1 MWRVCVKAN
10 GRLGYSVRNFRSR
23 GPLATALLALL
34 LSLAA
39 SAYAQDDAGMAAQQA
54 AQQAM
59 QVTQQALQDM
69 QLATQM
75 ATQQAFQANDQAMQ
89 QAMQNAL
96 ASTPSPLPRAA
107 KPHFSPAAGK
117 FASAT
122 LVSIQDGTPKAEI
135 FYTLDGTEPTVFS
148 DPYNGPI
155 LISSTIRLKAIARS
169 PIYSPSRVASAKYV
183 IK

>member
-10 GRLGYSVRNFRSR
+10 GRLGYSVRNFRSS

-59 QVTQQALQDM
+59 QATQQALQDM
-69 QLATQM
+69 QLAT
-75 ATQQAFQANDQAMQ
+75 ATQQALQANDQAMQ

-148 DPYNGPI
+148 DPYTGPI
-155 LISSTIRLKAIARS
+155 LISSNIRLKAIARS

>member
-1 MWRVCVKAN
+1 VKAN
-10 GRLGYSVRNFRSR
+10 GRLGYSVRDVRSR
-23 GPLATALLALL
+23 AALATALLALL

-59 QVTQQALQDM
+59 QATQQSLQDM
-69 QLATQM
+69 QLAT
-75 ATQQAFQANDQAMQ
+75 ATQQALQANDQAMQ

-96 ASTPSPLPRAA
+96 ASAPSPLPRAA

-148 DPYNGPI
+148 DPYTGPI
-155 LISSTIRLKAIARS
+155 LISSNIRLKAIARS

>member
-10 GRLGYSVRNFRSR
+10 GRLGYSVRDVRSR
-23 GPLATALLALL
+23 AALATALLALL

-59 QVTQQALQDM
+59 QATQQALQDM
-69 QLATQM
+69 QLAT
-75 ATQQAFQANDQAMQ
+75 ATQQALQANDQAMQ

-96 ASTPSPLPRAA
+96 ASAPSPLPRAA

-148 DPYNGPI
+148 DPYTGPI
-155 LISSTIRLKAIARS
+155 LISSNIRLKAIARS

>member
-1 MWRVCVKAN
+1 MWRVCVQAK
-10 GRLGYSVRNFRSR
+10 GRLGYSVRDVRSR
-23 GPLATALLALL
+23 GALATALLALL

-59 QVTQQALQDM
+59 QATQQALQDM
-69 QLATQM
+69 QLAT
-75 ATQQAFQANDQAMQ
+75 ATQQALQANDQAMQ

-155 LISSTIRLKAIARS
+155 LISSTIRLRAIARS

>member
-10 GRLGYSVRNFRSR
+10 GRLGYSVRDVRSR
-23 GPLATALLALL
+23 AALATALLALL
-34 LSLAA
+34 LSLVA

-59 QVTQQALQDM
+59 QATQQALQDM
-69 QLATQM
+69 QLAT
-75 ATQQAFQANDQAMQ
+75 ATQQALQANDQAMQ

-96 ASTPSPLPRAA
+96 ASAPSPLPRAA

>member
-10 GRLGYSVRNFRSR
+10 GRLGYSVRDVRSR
-23 GPLATALLALL
+23 AALATALLALL

-59 QVTQQALQDM
+59 QATQQALQDM
-69 QLATQM
+69 QLAT
-75 ATQQAFQANDQAMQ
+75 ATQQALQANDQAMQ

-148 DPYNGPI
+148 DPYTGPI
-155 LISSTIRLKAIARS
+155 LISSNIRLKAIARS

>member
-1 MWRVCVKAN
+1 MKAN
-10 GRLGYSVRNFRSR
+10 GRLGYSVRDVRSR
-23 GPLATALLALL
+23 AALATALLALL

-59 QVTQQALQDM
+59 QATQQALQDM
-69 QLATQM
+69 QLAT
-75 ATQQAFQANDQAMQ
+75 ATQQALQANDQAMQ

-96 ASTPSPLPRAA
+96 ASAPSPLPRAA

-148 DPYNGPI
+148 DPYTGPI
-155 LISSTIRLKAIARS
+155 LISSNIRLKAIARS

>member
-10 GRLGYSVRNFRSR
+10 GRLGYSVRDVRSR
-23 GPLATALLALL
+23 GALATALLALL

-59 QVTQQALQDM
+59 QATQQALQDM
-69 QLATQM
+69 QLAT
-75 ATQQAFQANDQAMQ
+75 ATQQALQANDQAMQ

-96 ASTPSPLPRAA
+96 ASAPSPLPRAA

-148 DPYNGPI
+148 DPYTGPI
-155 LISSTIRLKAIARS
+155 LISSNIRLKAIARS

>member
-10 GRLGYSVRNFRSR
+10 GRLGYSVRDVRSR
-23 GPLATALLALL
+23 AALATALLALL

-59 QVTQQALQDM
+59 QATQQALQDM
-69 QLATQM
+69 QLAT
-75 ATQQAFQANDQAMQ
+75 ATQQALQANDQAMQ

-96 ASTPSPLPRAA
+96 ASAPSPLPRAA

>member
-1 MWRVCVKAN
+1 MQAK
-10 GRLGYSVRNFRSR
+10 GRLGYSVRDVRSR
-23 GPLATALLALL
+23 AALATALLALL

-59 QVTQQALQDM
+59 QATQQALQDM
-69 QLATQM
+69 QLAT
-75 ATQQAFQANDQAMQ
+75 ATQQALQANDQAMQ

-148 DPYNGPI
+148 DPYTGPI
-155 LISSTIRLKAIARS
+155 LISSNIRLKAIARS

>member
-1 MWRVCVKAN
+1 MQAK
-10 GRLGYSVRNFRSR
+10 GRLGYSVRDVRSR
-23 GPLATALLALL
+23 AALATALLALL
-34 LSLAA
+34 LSLVA
-39 SAYAQDDAGMAAQQA
+39 SAHAQDDAGMAAQQA

-59 QVTQQALQDM
+59 QATQQALQDM
-69 QLATQM
+69 QLAT
-75 ATQQAFQANDQAMQ
+75 ATQQALQANDQAMQ

>member
-1 MWRVCVKAN
+1 VKVN
-10 GRLGYSVRNFRSR
+10 GRLGYSVRDVRSR
-23 GPLATALLALL
+23 GASATALLALL
-34 LSLAA
+34 LSLVA

-59 QVTQQALQDM
+59 QATQQALQDM
-69 QLATQM
+69 QLATATQM
-75 ATQQAFQANDQAMQ
+75 ATQQALQANEQAMQ

-107 KPHFSPAAGK
+107 KPHFSPAAGG

-122 LVSIQDGTPKAEI
+122 LVSIHDGTPKVEI

-148 DPYNGPI
+148 DPYTGPI
-155 LISSTIRLKAIARS
+155 LVSSTIHLKAIARS
-169 PIYSPSRVASAKYV
+169 PIYSPSRVARAKYV

>member
-1 MWRVCVKAN
+1 MKAN
-10 GRLGYSVRNFRSR
+10 GRLGYSVRDVRSR
-23 GPLATALLALL
+23 AALATALLALL

-59 QVTQQALQDM
+59 QATQQALQDM
-69 QLATQM
+69 QLAT
-75 ATQQAFQANDQAMQ
+75 ATQQALQANDQAMQ

-96 ASTPSPLPRAA
+96 ASAPSPLPRAA

-148 DPYNGPI
+148 DPYSGPI

>member
-1 MWRVCVKAN
+1 VKAN
-10 GRLGYSVRNFRSR
+10 GRLGYSVRDVRSR
-23 GPLATALLALL
+23 AALATALLALL

-59 QVTQQALQDM
+59 QATQQALQDM
-69 QLATQM
+69 QLAT
-75 ATQQAFQANDQAMQ
+75 ATQQALQANDQAMQ

-96 ASTPSPLPRAA
+96 ASAPSPLPRAA

-148 DPYNGPI
+148 DPYTGPI
-155 LISSTIRLKAIARS
+155 LISSNIRLKAIARS

>member
-1 MWRVCVKAN
+1 MKAN
-10 GRLGYSVRNFRSR
+10 GRLGYSVRDVRSR
-23 GPLATALLALL
+23 AALATALLALL

-59 QVTQQALQDM
+59 QATQQALQDM

-75 ATQQAFQANDQAMQ
+75 ATQQALQANDQAMQ
-89 QAMQNAL
+89 QAMQNAAL

>member
-1 MWRVCVKAN
+1 VKAN
-10 GRLGYSVRNFRSR
+10 GRLGYSVRDVRSR
-23 GPLATALLALL
+23 AALATALLALL

-59 QVTQQALQDM
+59 QATQQALQDM
-69 QLATQM
+69 QLAT
-75 ATQQAFQANDQAMQ
+75 ATQQALQANDQAMQ

>member
-1 MWRVCVKAN
+1 MWRVCVQAK
-10 GRLGYSVRNFRSR
+10 GRLGYSVRDVRSR
-23 GPLATALLALL
+23 GALATALLALL
-34 LSLAA
+34 LSLVA

-59 QVTQQALQDM
+59 QATQQALQDM
-69 QLATQM
+69 QLAT
-75 ATQQAFQANDQAMQ
+75 ATQQALQANDQAMQ

-96 ASTPSPLPRAA
+96 ASAPSPLPRAA

-148 DPYNGPI
+148 DPYTGPI
-155 LISSTIRLKAIARS
+155 LISSNIRLKAIARS